1 MRCALDVLVVC
12 SVMPKFQ
19 LSLCENVPVRDQDP
33 NMIGMRFI
41 NKIDF
46 ILNYNIISFKGNFGC
61 C

>member
-33 NMIGMRFI
+33 NMIGMRFV
-41 NKIDF
+41 NKIDL
-46 ILNYNIISFKGNFGC
+46 I
-61 C
+61 